1 MSKMN
6 ESEQLTLLKKI
17 IAPAAVNNILPVDLS
32 RLEKIIKERI
42 PNALE
47 KNAPPNFPE
56 LYFDFEY
63 VYSKFYDFLLFNP
76 LIGKA
81 VVALGGGFSSG
92 KSTFLNTILGNAKIL
107 PTAIRPSTSV
117 PAYVIKSDNENA
129 EGINTFGAKVPMD
142 FTDIRAI
149 AHGFGETENTD
160 GEITLG
166 HLLRSLFV
174 ATPQM
179 PYENIAF
186 LDTPGYSKAD
196 SEDYSAKT
204 DEKIAHSQLNASDYI
219 LWFMAA
225 DAGTISVDDVNFLAK
240 LDKDIPKL
248 IIINKADK
256 APNMENLSEL
266 KEKTRA
272 ALDLKGIRYDDV
284 LTYSRKEAVVCDR
297 EQVQNYLHGLN
308 AGKNEVDFA
317 RNFKKLFVECRNYYD
332 DALHEKQ
339 RKLSRVNRAITLNE
353 GNQDINDSLSD
364 VQEDLKVN
372 IQSLTDLR
380 THLSNIQQEFFTEIK
395 IVADDVNIGMPEP
408 SDIEMIGEKIVSPY
422 DMTIKLMGKN
432 NILLHDDF
440 VYRMEH
446 LIDNIDITLNQ
457 INVETESYQSL
468 SEQGQQYKIIN
479 HALNGKNIKE
489 DYLVLLASCMAYCQ
503 NQTAGILHLYRIA
516 NGCNYQEDIRKIQL
530 TAQTLSENRIE
541 DTLSMIS
548 DEQLTEAF
556 LIDCV
561 YMSKMLGATDKL
573 VTYIASLFTLLK
585 ISNEK
590 IEEGIA
596 LVKILIEDDWDKYL
610 HTIGTMQYF
619 KEVEYLG
626 YMVKND
632 WIIVDN
638 LDVEIPANCSTVV
651 VLNALIT
658 VHDRT
663 IELDAFAPHNIV
675 FIGCKFESIFRLTS
689 YQKNVK
695 FVRCEFNGN
704 IKRLESS
711 SWAGESITVYKNEA
725 DKKVGITAWIDVE
738 NAMCVSCSFKNYSD
752 GLPMLRLKTSTIH
765 DCNFKQCNLYSTKC
779 KYLIRLEDVNITDTI
794 FSDINTHS
802 YLCRNYG
809 NNANGCLCFLLNCT
823 LHNNIFENCVAGVST
838 YGNRYKSNYPYLL
851 YVSKGTV
858 VSHCQF
864 SNCSTKVHTYGWSL
878 SQYGYIIACMC
889 EKDDPFLKTLE
900 KENTFNNCSC
910 YQSFSNSTTDNVGVA
925 LYQIDDNPL
934 PEEIS

>member
-1 MSKMN
+1 MPKIN
-6 ESEQLTLLKKI
+6 DSEQLALLKKI
-17 IAPAAVNNILPVDLS
+17 IAPVVENVLPANLS

-42 PNALE
+42 PKALE

-76 LIGKA
+76 LIGKT

-92 KSTFLNTILGNAKIL
+92 KSTFLNMLLGNAKIL

-117 PAYVIKSDNENA
+117 PAYVIKSDDEKA

-142 FTDIRAI
+142 FADIRAI
-149 AHGFGETENTD
+149 AHGFGETEDTE

-174 ATPQM
+174 ATPNM

-225 DAGTISVDDVNFLAK
+225 DAGTISVEDVNFLAK

-272 ALDLKGIRYDDV
+272 ALDLKGIRYEDV

-297 EQVQNYLHGLN
+297 EQVQNYLQGLN
-308 AGKNEVDFA
+308 AGKTEVDFA
-317 RNFKKLFVECRNYYD
+317 RSFKKLFVECRNYYD
-332 DALHEKQ
+332 DALHDEQ
-339 RKLSRVNRAITLNE
+339 RKLSRVNRAITLDE

-380 THLSNIQQEFFTEIK
+380 THLSDIQQEFFTEIK
-395 IVADDVNIGMPEP
+395 IVADNVNIGMPEP
-408 SDIEMIGEKIVSPY
+408 SDIEIIGEKIVAPY
-422 DMTIKLMGKN
+422 DMTVKLMEKN
-432 NILLHDDF
+432 KLLLHDDF

-468 SEQGQQYKIIN
+468 SEQGKQYKIVN

-489 DYLVLLASCMAYCQ
+489 DYLILLASCMAYCQ

-516 NGCNYQEDIRKIQL
+516 NGCNYQDDIRKIQL
-530 TAQTLSENRIE
+530 NAQTLSEKRIE

-561 YMSKMLGATDKL
+561 YMSKILGANNKL

-610 HTIGTMQYF
+610 HTIGTMQHF

-638 LDVEIPANCSTVV
+638 LDVEIPSNCSTVV

-689 YQKNVK
+689 YQKNVN
-695 FVRCEFNGN
+695 FIRCEFLGN
-704 IKRLESS
+704 VVKLESHYRS
-711 SWAGESITVYKNEA
+711 KSTWKDKNNEKLGFIFWL
-725 DKKVGITAWIDVE
+725 DIC
-738 NAMCVSCSFKNYSD
+738 NAKFIFCTFDGYYD
-752 GLPMLRLKTSTIH
+752 GLPMLKLSAGAVYYCSFTN
-765 DCNFKQCNLYSTKC
+765 CKQDGSMS
-779 KYLIRLEDVNITDTI
+779 KYLFVFEQSIVSRTKFIDCHDVSGYYRCYSANPAQGSLIY
-794 FSDINTHS
+794 SLNSS
-802 YLCRNYG
+802 YDEISFEECSVSAISNYG
-809 NNANGCLCFLLNCT
+809 SYATVLAYMLYLDGQSHIINSKFTSCNTRGDT
-823 LHNNIFENCVAGVST
+823 GGYKST
-838 YGNRYKSNYPYLL
+838 YQTFIIGYEGNFDNPIYKDIR
-851 YVSKGTV
+851 GTN
-858 VSHCQF
+858 SFDDCQ
-864 SNCSTKVHTYGWSL
+864 SEQWSI
-878 SQYGYIIACMC
+878 GRNTTGNIVGII
-889 EKDDPFLKTLE
+889 T
-900 KENTFNNCSC
+900 NTFDVS
-910 YQSFSNSTTDNVGVA
+910 
-925 LYQIDDNPL
+925 PL
-934 PEEIS
+934 RSE